1 MKKRWLLLVP
11 LGLILVITIAFLF
24 LRRAY
29 PPERLL
35 ALVEPRVESALG
47 RDVEIAS
54 AQLTPFPLALRLDD
68 VRIQAAPGFAT
79 PDLVTLASL
88 RFDLKLGPLLQR
100 RIAVR
105 SLVIESPRVFL
116 EQNMEGR
123 WNYELSKAAQE
134 DAAAPESAAPG
145 AAAVAP
151 LGLAVETL
159 QLRDGELHVW
169 NAQQDLALEL
179 PFAGKWSVRTDRN
192 LRDIRVEGWLESDAL
207 SGGDRGR
214 LARVQG
220 VRLRL
225 EPRLRADVADSSAVI
240 EALHVELQGL
250 ALDLAGKGAIRGG
263 APQLQLQTRSNEFD
277 LAELLSLVPQGL
289 APQIETLRAAGRGRL
304 ALEIDLPAG
313 GEAGLSGRL
322 SISDGS
328 IESEEWPAIGGL
340 QADLDYAGDFLMI
353 SKLEAK
359 VAGSPIRIEGR
370 VHEPL
375 DRDQA
380 ALDLNLQAAV
390 DLGQALRLFESPDDL
405 ELSGNVGASLR
416 VQGSPYSGALP
427 HLQGPITLESVRI
440 RTAQLAQPLGL
451 HARLEA
457 RGDQVEIASA
467 TLDAGGSKV
476 TLEGTLHAALTPDL
490 ARLELRARAGTL
502 DLDPLLA
509 AADADAAAGE
519 DAAAAPPTRQ
529 TATPPLL
536 PLRMQAMLQA
546 DAIHA
551 RGAALGEARVEL
563 DAGPEEIDAR
573 LTAATFDRDKLHL
586 KTLRARVQGQP
597 TRATGRLQAAR
608 GKLAKLELS
617 ELESDVRVA
626 GTRIELTNLRARA
639 YQGRVVGE
647 VAIDLAE
654 PDTPQQELEIEVEE
668 VQLGGLLGDVTT
680 AGSLVHGSLS
690 GTSSWSSRGVDAAA
704 IRRNLTA
711 EGQGVAL
718 NGTLR
723 DTPLLVALGDI
734 LKLTSLRDFNYREL
748 GFKFEVE
755 SGRVRFP
762 RLQLRG
768 SDANLAFLGSVGLD
782 GALDLDLNV
791 QLSDELSRHYL
802 KQRGGS
808 TLGSIFADEQGRV
821 VLDFD
826 VGGSVKAPR
835 LRPNL
840 QRTASRGLKSIED
853 LDLGKLLGEVA
864 EDPKSAET
872 IVGDQLKDA
881 LGGLLGSKKR
891 AAPDSTRKP

>member
-1 MKKRWLLLVP
+1 VKKRWLLLVP
-11 LGLILVITIAFLF
+11 LSLILLATIAFLY
-24 LRRAY
+24 LRRSY

-47 RDVEIAS
+47 RDIEIAS
-54 AQLTPFPLALRLDD
+54 AQLTPFPLAVRLDD
-68 VRIQAAPGFAT
+68 VRIQAAPGFAN
-79 PDLVTLASL
+79 PNLVTLASL
-88 RFDLKLGPLLQR
+88 RFDLRLGPLLQR

-123 WNYELSKAAQE
+123 WNYELSKGAAK
-134 DAAAPESAAPG
+134 DVPESASAG

-159 QLRDGELHVW
+159 QLRDGELHLW
-169 NAQQDLALEL
+169 NAPQDVALEL
-179 PFAGKWSVRTDRN
+179 PFAGKWSVRTDRE
-192 LRDIRVEGWLESDAL
+192 LRDIRVEGWLESDAV

-214 LARVQG
+214 LARLQG

-250 ALDLAGKGAIRGG
+250 ALDLAGNASIRGG
-263 APQLQLQTRSNEFD
+263 APQMQLQTRSNEFE
-277 LAELLSLVPQGL
+277 LAELLSLVPQEL
-289 APQIETLRAAGRGRL
+289 APQIESLRASGRGRL

-313 GEAGLSGRL
+313 GEAELSGRL

-340 QADLDYAGDFLMI
+340 QADLDFAGAFLMI

-370 VHEPL
+370 VHEPF
-375 DRDQA
+375 DRAQA

-390 DLGQALRLFESPDDL
+390 DLGQALQLFESPDDL
-405 ELSGNVGASLR
+405 ELSGNAGASLR

-440 RTAQLAQPLGL
+440 RTARLTQPLGL

-457 RGDQVEIASA
+457 RGDQIEIASA
-467 TLDAGGSKV
+467 TLNAGGSKV
-476 TLEGTLHAALTPDL
+476 TLEGTLQPALAPDL
-490 ARLELRARAGTL
+490 PRLELRARAGKL
-502 DLDPLLA
+502 DLDPLLPAPDSDAAPGEDGA
-509 AADADAAAGE
+509 AARPTQQAG
-519 DAAAAPPTRQ
+519 P
-529 TATPPLL
+529 PPLL
-536 PLRMQAMLQA
+536 PVRMQATLQV
-546 DAIHA
+546 DTIHA
-551 RGAALGEARVEL
+551 RGATLREARVEL
-563 DAGPEEIDAR
+563 DAGPEAIDAR

-586 KTLRARVQGQP
+586 EALRGRVRGQP
-597 TRATGRLQAAR
+597 TQASGTLQAAS
-608 GKLAKLELS
+608 GKLDKLALS
-617 ELESDVRVA
+617 DLESDVQVA
-626 GTRIELTNLRARA
+626 GTRLELTNLRARA
-639 YQGRVVGE
+639 YQGRVVGQ

-654 PDTPQQELEIEVEE
+654 PATPHQELEIEVEE

-680 AGSLVHGSLS
+680 AGTLVHGSLS
-690 GTSSWSSRGVDAAA
+690 GTSSWSSRGVDGAA

-723 DTPLLVALGDI
+723 DTPLLMALGEI

-748 GFKFEVE
+748 GFTFEVE

-768 SDANLAFLGSVGLD
+768 SDANLALLGSVGLD
-782 GALDLDLNV
+782 GDLDLDLNV

-808 TLGSIFADEQGRV
+808 TLGSIFADDQGRV

-826 VGGSVKAPR
+826 VSGSVRAPR

-840 QRTASRGLKSIED
+840 QRTAARGLKSIED

-872 IVGDQLKDA
+872 IVGDKLKDT